1 MELTSPN
8 SQPSIRRRVVAMPF
22 PGRGHIN
29 PMMNLCMLL
38 ASKQPDLLI
47 TLIVTEEWL
56 GFLSSET
63 ELPPNISLGTIP
75 NVIPSELVRAADHPG
90 FVEATL
96 TNMEEPV
103 EQVIEGLDSRPVV
116 IIYDTFLGWVPA
128 VGNRRNIPVASFWP
142 MSATVFSI
150 FKHTHLLDQNG
161 HFPVINLS
169 GQFKL

>member
-1 MELTSPN
+1 MEFTPGI
-8 SQPSIRRRVVAMPF
+8 SQPFIPGRVVAMPF

-38 ASKQPDLLI
+38 AAKQPHILI
-47 TLIVTEEWL
+47 TFIVTEEWL

-63 ELPPNISLGTIP
+63 ELPPNLSLATIP

-103 EQVIEGLDSRPVV
+103 EQLIDLLDSRPVV
-116 IIYDTFLGWVPA
+116 IIYDVFLGWVPT
-128 VGNRRNIPVASFWP
+128 VGNRRNIPVASLCP
-142 MSATVFSI
+142 MSATVFSM
-150 FKHTHLLDQNG
+150 FKHSDLLLRNG
-161 HFPVINLS
+161 HLPVANLS
-169 GQFKL
+169 G